1 MIYKYIYD
9 IDRVESIIDLFLE
22 YVSKQPRQ
30 IGKKVSFSSGYL
42 HYMEGYKPAVYVKTA
57 DILEIKKWD
66 KRTSPED
73 IVARA
78 IKAIK
83 LSENNLVDWREKS
96 RFEERLLED
105 TTTGGNLLQR
115 LFCTENDDQTAE
127 DLAGFF
133 GRRYDMIAY
142 LFFIKDPDRYYPCR
156 PTVFKK
162 AFDDLGVDSTCFGR
176 FTYDKYV
183 QYNDTLRELA
193 NLYSSYRDHIS
204 VLDAHSFAWIVGKYK
219 DVRNYIFECD
229 EEETTVK
236 DQTGKKEK
244 LAVVKTRVNQSE
256 FRRKLVEYWGEECSV
271 TGCKQTDLLVAS
283 HIKPWRDCTLN
294 SESSNKFNGLL
305 LTPNL
310 DALFDAGY
318 ISFKDDGTILISGRL
333 SDSTIKIFGLSNDM
347 KLRWIEDTHK
357 GFLQYHRENIF
368 RQ

>member
-1 MIYKYIYD
+1 
-9 IDRVESIIDLFLE
+9 
-22 YVSKQPRQ
+22 
-30 IGKKVSFSSGYL
+30 
-42 HYMEGYKPAVYVKTA
+42 
-57 DILEIKKWD
+57 
-66 KRTSPED
+66 
-73 IVARA
+73 
-78 IKAIK
+78 
-83 LSENNLVDWREKS
+83 
-96 RFEERLLED
+96 
-105 TTTGGNLLQR
+105 
-115 LFCTENDDQTAE
+115 
-127 DLAGFF
+127 
-133 GRRYDMIAY
+133 
-142 LFFIKDPDRYYPCR
+142 
-156 PTVFKK
+156 
-162 AFDDLGVDSTCFGR
+162 
-176 FTYDKYV
+176 
-183 QYNDTLRELA
+183 
-193 NLYSSYRDHIS
+193 
-204 VLDAHSFAWIVGKYK
+204 LDAHSFAWRVGKYK

-347 KLRWIEDTHK
+347 QLRWIEDTHK